1 MPIGGGAAGACG
13 AAVVRKGDV
22 RGDATAPPAATP
34 SPAIIGSSLV
44 VRGRVNIVPTQGIV
58 EVVEVVG
65 HGTGV
70 TGTLAVPPRLC
81 AASVAEPPRLC
92 AGSGTPP
99 LRLCAV
105 TVLVLV
111 GGVARSPEHVVS
123 DWVAVDGDVDVCN
136 VEDWVGTEPRPV
148 VPSAVVPRP
157 PVPRAVTP
165 RLAVFGE
172 PLAAAAIGLSR
183 LDDADDDED
192 EFALGA
198 VVTAEFGAVTTPE
211 LLTELHGADVRA
223 PAAGLPGSPDA
234 AELVERLNPA
244 PPKIGSA
251 AVPGFPVEQGAGLTV
266 PE

>member
-1 MPIGGGAAGACG
+1 
-13 AAVVRKGDV
+13 
-22 RGDATAPPAATP
+22 
-34 SPAIIGSSLV
+34 
-44 VRGRVNIVPTQGIV
+44 VNIVPTQGIV

-70 TGTLAVPPRLC
+70 TGTVAVPPRRR
-81 AASVAEPPRLC
+81 AASVVEPRRLC
-92 AGSGTPP
+92 AGLGTPP

-105 TVLVLV
+105 TVLA
-111 GGVARSPEHVVS
+111 GGVPRSPEHEVS

-136 VEDWVGTEPRPV
+136 VEGWVGTEPRPV

-244 PPKIGSA
+244 PSKIGSA